1 MEQTN
6 SKKYI
11 GLVKWFNDEKG
22 FGFVCNPV
30 EGDYFLHKNNFIT
43 KPQRVPDGT
52 AIIFKKG
59 FDQKRNKNIAE
70 SCRFIG
76 EPADWQIIINC
87 IGKPD
92 IVEIKTEVI
101 LKAGTK
107 WSSPYIGNVDYPY
120 SLIDESVKQFF
131 KGKTEKEISTI
142 LKDYLVNGL
151 IKKDLNL
158 YCQFLETHLPQVIE
172 RGRAAILLE
181 DIYSY
186 FGKDV
191 DDETLFYIWKHKNF
205 RYIAINVVDDL
216 EIPQRILYTYINEIE
231 IPELKRISGFSFGS
245 EFCNDF
251 IVLKIEKIHN
261 FNTDE
266 ILSLYPFLEFLD
278 IQKKDEYIS
287 LLNKVL
293 IEKNTNEIIE
303 LANNLGPIKNN
314 FDFNNYDRLR
324 LKISNRV
331 SQETRLNIDEKIDSI
346 IVEKCTE
353 KFMPELWIKG
363 IIDEVPFQFLINTF
377 LNSLDGPF
385 YFGNEND
392 NEIRVIIL
400 SKLQP
405 DQQFILLKA
414 YSNKKKWL
422 KTFNVLEDFVKH
434 ENLMEDG
441 FKFSDHL
448 FDAEYWKHKKNCSIV
463 ITFIND
469 FTTTSTDKEKYELF
483 QEGII
488 PDVPKNFIKQN
499 CQLLGND
506 ECKKIFASQV
516 ENKKFIFEILSL
528 KISNDYIS
536 SLNWMYDLGNIY
548 LEPHFVKEFDL
559 IVFNTVNSSEY
570 FNLWRNGKAKI
581 FPGVVKIEELLKVDY
596 ESYNEI
602 DQWVENKVISWDEI
616 GTILLESLQEQIPV
630 TDRIIFYRQYNHL
643 KYLLKIDKLYFEELK
658 HINNGFYNILLWFLD
673 YEVTFNFE
681 FLKGKFIYFSPEE
694 QVRIVRKLFWLK
706 AKNEFDLTV
715 EKLDEL
721 YRADLDLFRN
731 SLNFHPSIQIDI
743 STDVI
748 IKVLIS
754 YNRTKKFLTESE
766 LLTVVLE
773 NLQNDKTRRLKLASY
788 FETCKGRTV
797 VSFDRKTNGDIEK
810 IEYGNNKFY
819 FAISF
824 PIKGTDFEKLRERIV
839 QLPNCKWNP
848 KLNHWGVPSIYE
860 KEVVTFA
867 KTNRFFFKYDGSE
880 YENNPHLI
888 TYKRSEI
895 PQGISFCDGQLSN
908 KPHRISKNDFWWC
921 AGRACLEKC
930 DSIHS
935 IEDWEHFTLLDF
947 CEILKLNTDSTNPN
961 KDLISNGF
969 YMQFVGL
976 LNRFN
981 NLLEKLYCN
990 DCNEIL
996 YPVGNAHF
1004 AAYSVV
1010 RFHCVNSKC
1019 SNNTEI
1025 YLNHCLNGQCNSIID
1040 SRISNKCSN
1049 GLYICDHC
1057 GSCCS
1062 HEMLERRLKKLEA
1075 TGGFIHPNLRMCVEE
1090 KLGHLER
1097 ADYFCYKCEN
1107 KMVET
1112 KHDIFYC
1119 NIDNV
1124 SYDTSIYNFKRLQK
1138 LDKKPNM
1145 GL

>member
-1 MEQTN
+1 MKQIDSEE
-6 SKKYI
+6 YI

-22 FGFVCNPV
+22 FGFLCNPV

-76 EPADWQIIINC
+76 EPEDWQIIIKC

-92 IVEIKTEVI
+92 IVQIKTEVI

-158 YCQFLETHLPQVIE
+158 YCQFLETHIPQVIE
-172 RGRAAILLE
+172 RGKAAILLE

-205 RYIAINVVDDL
+205 RYIAINVVDDM
-216 EIPQRILYTYINEIE
+216 EIAKSILSTHIDEIE
-231 IPELKRISGFSFGS
+231 IPELKRISGFSFGP
-245 EFCNDF
+245 EFCDDL
-251 IVLKIEKIHN
+251 IVLKFEKIQD
-261 FNTDE
+261 FNTDK
-266 ILSLYPFLEFLD
+266 ILSLFPFLDFLD
-278 IQKKDEYIS
+278 IQKKDKYIS
-287 LLNKVL
+287 LLNKAL
-293 IEKNTNEIIE
+293 IEKNTTEIIE
-303 LANNLGPIKNN
+303 LANNLSTIQNN

-324 LKISNRV
+324 LKISNKL
-331 SQETRLNIDEKIDSI
+331 SQEARLNIGKKIDSI
-346 IVEKCTE
+346 IVEKCAE

-363 IIDEVPFQFLINTF
+363 IVDEVPFQFLINTF
-377 LNSLDGPF
+377 LNSLEGPF
-385 YFGNEND
+385 YFGNDND
-392 NEIRVIIL
+392 NEKRVIIL

-405 DQQFILLKA
+405 DQQFLLLKA
-414 YSNKKKWL
+414 HSNKKKWL
-422 KTFNVLEDFVKH
+422 KTFNVLEDFIKH
-434 ENLMEDG
+434 ENILEDG
-441 FKFSDHL
+441 FKFSNHL
-448 FDAEYWKHKKNCSIV
+448 FDAEYWEHKKNCSVV
-463 ITFIND
+463 ITFIKD
-469 FTTTSTDKEKYELF
+469 FITSSTDEEKYELF
-483 QEGII
+483 LEGII
-488 PDVPKNFIKQN
+488 QDVPQNFIKQN
-499 CQLLGND
+499 YHLLGHD
-506 ECKKIFASQV
+506 ECEKIFASQV

-528 KISNDYIS
+528 KISKDYIS
-536 SLNWMYDLGNIY
+536 SLNWMYDLVNKY

-559 IVFNTVNSSEY
+559 IVIKTINSSEY

-581 FPGVVKIEELLKVDY
+581 FPGVASIEEFLNVY
-596 ESYNEI
+596 FESYNEI
-602 DQWVENKVISWDEI
+602 GEWVKNKVISQDEI
-616 GTILLESLQEQIPV
+616 ATIFLESLKEQIPV
-630 TDRIIFYRQYNHL
+630 TDRNIFFRQYNHI
-643 KYLLKIDKLYFEELK
+643 KYLLNIDKLYFEKLK
-658 HINNGFYNILLWFLD
+658 QINNGFYNILLWFLD

-681 FLKGKFIYFSPEE
+681 FLKGKFIYFLPEE

-715 EKLDEL
+715 DKLDEL
-721 YRADLDLFRN
+721 SRADLDLLRN

-748 IKVLIS
+748 IKVLTS
-754 YNRTKKFLTESE
+754 YSRTKKFLTESE

-773 NLQNDKTRRLKLASY
+773 NLKNDKTKRLKLATY
-788 FETCKGRTV
+788 FETCKGRKV

-810 IEYGNNKFY
+810 NVYGDKFY

-824 PIKGTDFEKLRERIV
+824 PISGTDFRQLRERV
-839 QLPNCKWNP
+839 KQLPKCKWNP
-848 KLNHWGVPSIYE
+848 ELNHWGVPSTYE
-860 KEVVTFA
+860 KDVVTFA
-867 KTNRFFFKYDGSE
+867 KINRFSFKYDGSE
-880 YENNPHLI
+880 YENNPHLLS
-888 TYKRSEI
+888 YKRSEI
-895 PQGISFCDGQLSN
+895 PTGISYCDGRLSN
-908 KPHRISKNDFWWC
+908 EPHRTFKNVFWWC
-921 AGRACLEKC
+921 AGRVCFEKC
-930 DSIHS
+930 ESIHS
-935 IEDWEHFTLLDF
+935 IDDWENYTLLDF
-947 CEILKLNTDSTNPN
+947 CEILKLSTDSTNRT
-961 KDLISNGF
+961 KDLIANGF
-969 YMQFVGL
+969 YYQFIGL
-976 LNRFN
+976 INRFN
-981 NLLEKLYCN
+981 NLLDKLYCN

-996 YPVGNAHF
+996 YPVENSHF

-1040 SRISNKCSN
+1040 SRISKRCSN

-1062 HEMLERRLKKLEA
+1062 HEMLERRLKNLKA
-1075 TGGFIHPNLRMCVEE
+1075 TGGFIHPNLKMCVEE

-1097 ADYFCYKCEN
+1097 AEYFCYKCEK

-1112 KHDIFYC
+1112 EHDIFHC
-1119 NIDNV
+1119 NNCDVI
-1124 SYDTSIYNFKRLQK
+1124 YDTSIYNFKRPQK
-1138 LDKKPNM
+1138 LDKTQNIE
-1145 GL
+1145 L